1 MADSQEP
8 HVGSAN
14 DNPEKCGFVAI
25 IGAPNAGKS
34 TLLNEL
40 VGAKVAIVTHK
51 VQTTRTRI
59 TGIGMHE
66 NTQLVFIDTPGIFE
80 PKRRLDR
87 AMVNAAWKGSEDAE
101 TTVLVVDAK
110 KGLTPEVERIIDGLK
125 AAGRNAV
132 LALNKID
139 SIKRDTLLALAQ
151 SMNEKDVFT
160 DIFMISALSG
170 DGVSD
175 LKGYLSD
182 LAPVGPWMY
191 PEDQISDTT
200 MRLLAAEITREKVYL
215 RLHEEL
221 PYAITVETE
230 AWEDKPDGSVRIE
243 QVIHVQRDTQ
253 KGIVIGKGGSMLKTL
268 GQMAREDMT
277 ENFDRKVH
285 LFLHV
290 RVTEKW
296 ADDKTMFQDMGL
308 EYVD

>member
-1 MADSQEP
+1 MAESQQTSE
-8 HVGSAN
+8 G
-14 DNPEKCGFVAI
+14 PEKCGFVAI

-34 TLLNEL
+34 TLLNEM

-66 NTQLVFIDTPGIFE
+66 STQLVFIDTPGIFE

-110 KGLTPEVERIIDGLK
+110 KGLTDEVERIIDGLK
-125 AAGRNAV
+125 TANRKAV

-151 SMNEKDVFT
+151 AMNEKGIFT

-170 DGVSD
+170 DGVAD
-175 LKGYLSD
+175 LKSYLAD
-182 LAPVGPWMY
+182 LAPIGPWMY

-243 QVIHVQRDTQ
+243 QVIHVQRETQ

-268 GQMAREDMT
+268 GQMAREEMS

-296 ADDKTMFQDMGL
+296 ADDKTVFQDMGL
-308 EYVD
+308 DYVD